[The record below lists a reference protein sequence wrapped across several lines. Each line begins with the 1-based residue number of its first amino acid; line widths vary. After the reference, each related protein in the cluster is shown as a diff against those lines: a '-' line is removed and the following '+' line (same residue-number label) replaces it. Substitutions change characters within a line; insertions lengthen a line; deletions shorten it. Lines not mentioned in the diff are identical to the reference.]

1 MIKKALTGR
10 KGNLMSIHELDAK
23 VRICG
28 SFAISRRRS
37 KRRSPS
43 LKMN

>member
-23 VRICG
+23 VKDLRELRN
-28 SFAISRRRS
+28 F
-37 KRRSPS
+37 
-43 LKMN
+43 